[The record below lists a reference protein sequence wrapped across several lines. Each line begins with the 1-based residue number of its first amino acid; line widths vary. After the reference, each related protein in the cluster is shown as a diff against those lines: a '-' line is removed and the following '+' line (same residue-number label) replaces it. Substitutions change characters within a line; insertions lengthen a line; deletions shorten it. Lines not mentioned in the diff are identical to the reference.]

1 MGSHILAIDQGT
13 TSSRAMVFDKSM
25 RVVGQGQKEFR
36 QHFPQSGWVEH
47 DPEDIWE
54 TVRWSIRT
62 ALKAARLEAGDIA
75 AIGIT
80 NQRETTIVWDRRT
93 GKPIHNAIV
102 WQDRRTADICN
113 RLKAD
118 GAEALVTQKTG
129 LLLDP
134 YFSGTKVKWLLDT
147 VEGARERAEA
157 GELCFGTIDT
167 YLVWRLTGGAVH
179 ATDATNASRTLLYD
193 IERGAWDDDLL
204 ALLGVPVAMLPEVRD
219 CDGDFGETAKEAF
232 GAMVPIRGVAGD
244 QHAAV
249 IGQACFAP
257 GMIKSTYGTGCF
269 AVLNT
274 GETLVRSHNRLLSTI
289 AYRLGGRTI
298 YALEGSIFVAG
309 AAVQWLRDGLKI
321 IGKASDS
328 GRLALGADPHQQV
341 YLVPAF
347 VGLGA
352 PWWDAEARGAVFGL
366 TRNTGPEELAR
377 AALEA
382 VCYQTADL
390 LDAMHKDWDGR
401 GTRTVLRVDGGM
413 VASDYT
419 MQFLADILDAPVDRP
434 HMLET
439 TVLGA
444 AWLAGQAI
452 GLWPGQAEFA
462 QRWALERQ
470 FTPEMDAETRER
482 KLAGWRDAVR
492 RTLTER

>member
-1 MGSHILAIDQGT
+1 M
-13 TSSRAMVFDKSM
+13 
-25 RVVGQGQKEFR
+25 
-36 QHFPQSGWVEH
+36 
-47 DPEDIWE
+47 
-54 TVRWSIRT
+54 
-62 ALKAARLEAGDIA
+62 
-75 AIGIT
+75 
-80 NQRETTIVWDRRT
+80 
-93 GKPIHNAIV
+93 
-102 WQDRRTADICN
+102 
-113 RLKAD
+113 
-118 GAEALVTQKTG
+118 
-129 LLLDP
+129 
-134 YFSGTKVKWLLDT
+134 
-147 VEGARERAEA
+147 
-157 GELCFGTIDT
+157 
-167 YLVWRLTGGAVH
+167 H

-193 IERGAWDDDLL
+193 IERGQWDHELL
-204 ALLGVPVAMLPEVRD
+204 DLLGVPEAMLPEVRD
-219 CDGDFGETAKEAF
+219 CDGDFGTTTEAAF
-232 GAMVPIRGVAGD
+232 GAVVPIRGVAGD

-274 GETLVRSHNRLLSTI
+274 GGELVRSHNRLLSTI
-289 AYRLGGRTI
+289 AYRLGGKTI

-328 GRLALGADPHQQV
+328 GRLALEADPRQDV

-352 PWWDAEARGAVFGL
+352 PYWDAEARGAVFGL
-366 TRNTGPEELAR
+366 TRNTGPEEFAR

-401 GTRTVLRVDGGM
+401 GARTVLRVDGGM

-452 GLWPGQAEFA
+452 GLWPDQEEFSR
-462 QRWALERQ
+462 RWALEQQ
-470 FTPEMDAETRER
+470 FTPEMDAGTRGH
-482 KLAGWRDAVR
+482 KLAGWRDAVE
-492 RTLTER
+492 RTLTSDGAGAFGRG

>member
-1 MGSHILAIDQGT
+1 
-13 TSSRAMVFDKSM
+13 
-25 RVVGQGQKEFR
+25 
-36 QHFPQSGWVEH
+36 
-47 DPEDIWE
+47 
-54 TVRWSIRT
+54 
-62 ALKAARLEAGDIA
+62 
-75 AIGIT
+75 
-80 NQRETTIVWDRRT
+80 
-93 GKPIHNAIV
+93 
-102 WQDRRTADICN
+102 
-113 RLKAD
+113 
-118 GAEALVTQKTG
+118 
-129 LLLDP
+129 
-134 YFSGTKVKWLLDT
+134 
-147 VEGARERAEA
+147 
-157 GELCFGTIDT
+157 
-167 YLVWRLTGGAVH
+167 
-179 ATDATNASRTLLYD
+179 
-193 IERGAWDDDLL
+193 
-204 ALLGVPVAMLPEVRD
+204 
-219 CDGDFGETAKEAF
+219 
-232 GAMVPIRGVAGD
+232 
-244 QHAAV
+244 
-249 IGQACFAP
+249 
-257 GMIKSTYGTGCF
+257 
-269 AVLNT
+269 
-274 GETLVRSHNRLLSTI
+274 
-289 AYRLGGRTI
+289 
-298 YALEGSIFVAG
+298 
-309 AAVQWLRDGLKI
+309 
-321 IGKASDS
+321 DS
-328 GRLALGADPHQQV
+328 GRLALGADPHQPV

>member
-13 TSSRAMVFDKSM
+13 TSSRALVFDEAMKI
-25 RVVGQGQKEFR
+25 VGQGQKEFA

-47 DPEDIWE
+47 DPEEIWE
-54 TVRWSIRT
+54 SVEYSIRT
-62 ALKAARLEAGDIA
+62 ALKRAGLSADDIA

-80 NQRETTIVWDRRT
+80 NQRETTLVWDRKS
-93 GKPIHNAIV
+93 GKPIYRAIV
-102 WQDRRTADICN
+102 WQDRRTAGICN
-113 RLKAD
+113 QLKSA
-118 GAEALVTQKTG
+118 GKEALVTEKTG

-134 YFSGTKVKWLLDT
+134 YFSATKVKWLLDN
-147 VEGARERAEA
+147 VEGAREKAQA
-157 GELCFGTIDT
+157 GDLAFGTVDT
-167 YLVWRLTGGAVH
+167 YLIWRLTDGAVH
-179 ATDATNASRTLLYD
+179 ATDATNAGRTLLFD
-193 IERGAWDDDLL
+193 IEKGAWDDQLL
-204 ALLGVPVAMLPEVRD
+204 ALFDIPASMLPDVRD
-219 CDGDFGETAKEAF
+219 CDGDFGQTDASIL
-232 GAMVPIRGVAGD
+232 GQSIPIRGVAGD

-274 GETLVRSHNRLLSTI
+274 GDTLVRSQNRLLTTI
-289 AYRLGGRTI
+289 AYRMGGKTI

-328 GRLALGADPHQQV
+328 ARLAIAADPKQNV

-352 PWWDAEARGAVFGL
+352 PYWDAEARGAMFGL
-366 TRNTGPEELAR
+366 TRNTGPEEFAR

-390 LDAMHKDWDGR
+390 LDAMKKDWAGH
-401 GTRTVLRVDGGM
+401 GAATVLRVDGGM
-413 VASDYT
+413 VQSDYT
-419 MQFLADILDAPVDRP
+419 MQFLADILNAPVDRP

-452 GLWPGQAEFA
+452 GLWPGQDEFS
-462 QRWALERQ
+462 RSWAREHQ
-470 FTPEMDAETRER
+470 FVPEMDSALREE
-482 KLAGWRDAVR
+482 KLAGWRDAVS
-492 RTLTER
+492 RTLSGR